1 MSKPLFFLL
10 TLISISSLAEV
21 YTEQY
26 GEAEFSSSIFFED
39 ISGDNRKNTLNSS
52 SLEYNFFFENNNL
65 SGKLKVNA
73 ALSDP
78 EAAQDIDFNEA
89 YLDYAYNDL
98 NVLVGN
104 NIVFW
109 AKNAFSNPVDIVN
122 SKDFSL
128 GLAQGEKIGQPMV
141 NVKRYYDTSELNL
154 FILPATSNTYPTSK
168 VRPQLALNINS
179 ANSFANGASENNT
192 GMAARWSGYIDEY
205 DYGFSYYHGN
215 TKDPALVL
223 SSGQLVPKY
232 SEITQLGL
240 DVQATR
246 GDILYKGEVI
256 YRDNQYDYNGNING
270 YTNFILG
277 LEQSSFGIFGQN
289 WDLANILEYT
299 YDTRGS
305 SSHHG
310 YQNDVF
316 LGARLVLNNIEDTQ
330 YFVSLQNDLDKN
342 TRVVTFN
349 YESRFFSS
357 FRAGIDIF
365 QPLNLENDYHQSA
378 FKDEANLKI
387 YSSYSF

>member
-89 YLDYAYNDL
+89 YLDYAYKDL

-109 AKNAFSNPVDIVN
+109 GKNEFYNPVDIVN
-122 SKDFSL
+122 SKDFSR

-232 SEITQLGL
+232 SEIMQLGL
-240 DVQATR
+240 DVQATQ

>member
-39 ISGDNRKNTLNSS
+39 ISGDNRKNTLNYS

-109 AKNAFSNPVDIVN
+109 GKNEFYNPVDIVN
-122 SKDFSL
+122 SKDFSRS
-128 GLAQGEKIGQPMV
+128 LAQGEKIGQPMV

>member
-1 MSKPLFFLL
+1 MSKLLFFFC
-10 TLISISSLAEV
+10 TLISFSSLAEV

-26 GEAEFSSSIFFED
+26 GQVEFSSSIFFED

-52 SLEYNFFFENNNL
+52 LLKYNFFFENKNL

-73 ALSDP
+73 KLSNP
-78 EAAQDIDFNEA
+78 EAAQNIDFNEA

-109 AKNAFSNPVDIVN
+109 GKNEFYNPVDIVN
-122 SKDFSL
+122 SKDFSR

>member
-109 AKNAFSNPVDIVN
+109 GKNEFYNPVDIVN
-122 SKDFSL
+122 SKDFSR

-232 SEITQLGL
+232 SEIMQLGL
-240 DVQATR
+240 DVQATQ

>member
-109 AKNAFSNPVDIVN
+109 GKNEFYNPVDIVN
-122 SKDFSL
+122 SKDFSR

-179 ANSFANGASENNT
+179 ANTFANGASENNT

-246 GDILYKGEVI
+246 G
-256 YRDNQYDYNGNING
+256 
-270 YTNFILG
+270 
-277 LEQSSFGIFGQN
+277 
-289 WDLANILEYT
+289 
-299 YDTRGS
+299 
-305 SSHHG
+305 
-310 YQNDVF
+310 
-316 LGARLVLNNIEDTQ
+316 
-330 YFVSLQNDLDKN
+330 
-342 TRVVTFN
+342 
-349 YESRFFSS
+349 
-357 FRAGIDIF
+357 
-365 QPLNLENDYHQSA
+365 
-378 FKDEANLKI
+378 
-387 YSSYSF
+387 